1 MLDQAQHLFAHYS
14 THSCI
19 SHIRSCPL
27 CRTPFDSSSCIRLH
41 VDVNTISRE
50 QTVGCSS
57 DVVKEAQRLHQAIS
71 SIADVGIDKQGLRQL
86 IQEAKPLLHG
96 QPRHLV
102 STPRNFLEIGL
113 FMLHSTVQRSSR
125 CPQDDRVPL

>member
-1 MLDQAQHLFAHYS
+1 M
-14 THSCI
+14 
-19 SHIRSCPL
+19 

-41 VDVNTISRE
+41 VDVDTIPPE

-71 SIADVGIDKQGLRQL
+71 SIADVGIDEQGLRQL
-86 IQEAKPLLHG
+86 IQEAKTFLHG

-102 STPRNFLEIGL
+102 SPSCNFL
-113 FMLHSTVQRSSR
+113 R
-125 CPQDDRVPL
+125 